1 MAQSLD
7 LFECSICLHLLEE
20 PVTTACG
27 HSYCRKCINTFWS
40 SNREEYSCP
49 QCRTTFN
56 TRPDL
61 QRNTILG
68 NLLEE
73 HKKQSQSAA
82 AGDEEDAASPGDVQ
96 CDACMGRK
104 RKAKMFCLMCLAS
117 YCETHLQPHAEVPVL
132 MKHKLIRA
140 STRIKESICS
150 RHDRHLEIYC
160 RSDEQLLC
168 PLCVVEHKGHDIVEV
183 MTEKRDKQQQVER
196 ARLEIEDR
204 VLVSLIEM
212 KELTKAADS
221 IRDAAWEACDDF
233 ERQCSEHILS
243 YVLSLERKCSEMRD
257 KVGQE
262 EKAGVDWTK
271 GHLGQLEREV
281 NKLRRMEH
289 QLHQLSLTDDPIQ
302 FLKDFQALG
311 ERPALTD
318 SQQQHQ
324 APAEVVSAHKDKLK
338 RMCDKQ
344 KSELFG
350 HFKDFSMSLFLKYPC
365 MPIKSRKDLLLKR
378 TTLDLDPNTAHK
390 CLYMTQTKKEISWET
405 KGQAHPDHPGQFT
418 RFYQVLCQN
427 GLQGEHYWE
436 VEWDGGIV
444 EVAVSYKKIQ
454 RKGSDKSS
462 CFGHN
467 KLSWK
472 LICSPS
478 GCTFWHN
485 NLHKGQIPPARSRRV
500 GVHLEYR
507 EGRLSFYSVAGPD
520 EMTLLHQIR
529 TAFTKPLYPGFTVDL
544 GATLSICDI

>member
-1 MAQSLD
+1 MAHSLD
-7 LFECSICLHLLEE
+7 LFECPICLHLLEE

-27 HSYCRKCINTFWS
+27 HSYCRKCINTFWC

-61 QRNTILG
+61 QRNTLLG

-73 HKKQSQSAA
+73 YKKQSQRTT
-82 AGDEEDAASPGDVQ
+82 GCEEDAAAPGDVL
-96 CDACMGRK
+96 CDACTGRK
-104 RKAKMFCLMCLAS
+104 RKARMFCLMCLAS
-117 YCETHLQPHAEVPVL
+117 FCETHLQPHVEVPVL
-132 MKHKLIRA
+132 KKHKLIRA
-140 STRIKESICS
+140 CARIKESICS
-150 RHDRHLEIYC
+150 HHDRRLEIYC

-183 MTEKRDKQQQVER
+183 MTEKQEKQQQVDR
-196 ARLEIEDR
+196 ARQEIEDR
-204 VLVSLIEM
+204 VLVSLLEM
-212 KELTKAADS
+212 KELTKAADA

-233 ERQCSEHILS
+233 ERECSEHIIS
-243 YVLSLERKCSEMRD
+243 YVIFLERKCSEMRD

-262 EKAGVDWTK
+262 EKVGVDWTA
-271 GHLGQLEREV
+271 GHLGQLEQEV

-289 QLHQLSLTDDPIQ
+289 RLHQLSLIDDPIQ
-302 FLKDFQALG
+302 FLKDFQAMG
-311 ERPALTD
+311 ERPAFTD
-318 SQQQHQ
+318 SQQQFQ
-324 APAEVVSAHKDKLK
+324 APAQVVSAHKDKLK
-338 RMCDKQ
+338 KMCDKQ
-344 KSELFG
+344 KSELFV
-350 HFKDFSMSLFLKYPC
+350 HFKDLSVSSFQKNPRL
-365 MPIKSRKDLLLKR
+365 PIQSRKDLLLKR
-378 TTLDLDPNTAHK
+378 TTLDLDPNTAHE
-390 CLYMTQTKKEISWET
+390 CLSVTNTKKEISWAIT
-405 KGQAHPDHPGQFT
+405 GQSHSDHPGRFT

-427 GLQGEHYWE
+427 GLQENHYWE

-444 EVAVSYKKIQ
+444 EVAVSYKEIQ
-454 RKGSDKSS
+454 RMGSGKGS

-485 NLHKGQIPPARSRRV
+485 SLYKGQIPPARSHRV

-507 EGRLSFYSVAGPD
+507 EGRLSFYSVSGP
-520 EMTLLHQIR
+520 EEIKLLHQIQ
-529 TAFTKPLYPGFTVDL
+529 TTFTKPLYPGFTVDL